1 MAISN
6 HVRQQVSPD
15 ELSLRQRQILELL
28 QAGKVNKEIASELGI
43 SLGTVKQHVVVLF
56 KRLNVKNRAM
66 AVSRGMESRSASHD
80 ESRSQV
86 IDGQLER
93 RPCVVLSLALPEDAE
108 PREARLL
115 HGFMAAM
122 AFDHDALFLA
132 RTGNA
137 GDVIFGIRRVSEH
150 DVLTALR
157 AVRQLDA
164 DMGHSGR
171 LHASLTA
178 GVAVASMLRHGGWSG
193 EAVASATIAAARAL
207 LDEASDGMLVLDK
220 TVRDLMRAFGVGR
233 GQDIPAQLPLD
244 EIERLVWTGER
255 AAFAMVG
262 RGAELARIAQILQ
275 DVSGRLLLLAG
286 ETGMGKS
293 RLCQEAADRY
303 IAQGGQVH
311 YYRCLPGEHEAL
323 QLFDTLAGGALGVDA
338 LLARMPRAGAARMLL
353 IVDDMHLAAEADA
366 ASLLRALTDCVVA
379 GHVVLISGR
388 RRLEMPG
395 AEIITLGRLAPQ
407 EVNLLVASVTDM
419 PKSEQGAIVDVAA
432 GVPLFA
438 VEMARH
444 AGDGI
449 PLPLL
454 VIVSARLD
462 SLGLDHQLLQQVAR
476 RPDGMDEAGLSAAM
490 VNRQLT
496 DWQPALEK
504 AVVGGVISR
513 RADGRFVV
521 THPLL
526 RRVIDY
532 VVVE

>member
-1 MAISN
+1 MAISTN
-6 HVRQQVSPD
+6 ARQPTSLD
-15 ELSLRQRQILELL
+15 ELSQRQRQILELL
-28 QAGKVNKEIASELGI
+28 QAGKVNKEIARELGI
-43 SLGTVKQHVVVLF
+43 SLGTVKQHVVALF

-66 AVSRGMESRSASHD
+66 AVSRGMERRSVPRD
-80 ESRSQV
+80 EPQSQV

-115 HGFMAAM
+115 HGFMGAI

-137 GDVIFGIRRVSEH
+137 GDIIFGIRRVSEH

-164 DMGHSGR
+164 DMGRGGR
-171 LHASLTA
+171 MHASLTA

-193 EAVASATIAAARAL
+193 EAVASATISTARAL
-207 LDEASDGMLVLDK
+207 LDETPAGMLVLDEP
-220 TVRDLMRAFGVGR
+220 VRDLMRAFGVGR
-233 GQDIPAQLPLD
+233 GHDISVQLPLD

-262 RGAELARIAQILQ
+262 RNVELDRIAKILQ
-275 DVSGRLLLLAG
+275 GVPGRLLLLAG

-293 RLCQEAADRY
+293 RLCQEVADRY
-303 IAQGGQVH
+303 VAQGGHVY
-311 YYRCLPGEHEAL
+311 YYRCLPGERDDL
-323 QLFDTLAGGALGVDA
+323 QLFDTRVGGALGVDDV
-338 LLARMPRAGAARMLL
+338 LARIPRAGDARMLL
-353 IVDDMHLAAEADA
+353 ILDDMHLASEAKA
-366 ASLLRALTDCVVA
+366 ASLLRAATGCVAA
-379 GHVVLISGR
+379 GHVVLISSR

-395 AEIITLGRLAPQ
+395 AEAITLGRLAPQ
-407 EVNLLVASVTDM
+407 EIVRLVASVTGM
-419 PKSEQGAIVDVAA
+419 PKPEQGAIVDVAA

-444 AGDGI
+444 TTDEI

-454 VIVSARLD
+454 VVVSARLD
-462 SLGLDHQLLQQVAR
+462 SLRLDRQLLQQVAR
-476 RPDGMDEAGLSAAM
+476 RPDGIDEAGLSAAM
-490 VNRQLT
+490 VNRHLT
-496 DWQPALEK
+496 DWQPELEK
-504 AVVGGVISR
+504 AMAGGVIAR

-521 THPLL
+521 SHPLL

-532 VVVE
+532 MVVE